1 MGDWASLVRAR
12 ARAAALTRG
21 PVRRPRVDQH
31 PLPLLPIQHHHHH
44 DTTQQKALACLHSF
58 GRAVAARLA
67 PPGAAAAG
75 HVDALVSDT
84 IAAFVSGQ
92 HQQHPQAPSPPP
104 SEAQQRQH
112 NTRQQRQQQLQNRK
126 RPQQAV
132 CAADDIDAD
141 AGADASPSS
150 SPAAAD
156 QSARGG
162 GAAAL
167 RLVLRHDCQSSGCG
181 DAGCGLC
188 QFNPSR
194 VCTRNLKQKYLID
207 DALRAK
213 CGAPL
218 RVELV
223 DAAGRRR
230 RLENGGSGGGG
241 GGGGGSVLP
250 RGARLEACV
259 LNGERYREL
268 CPDGVGGGAVG
279 PLSAA
284 ALASCILAPQNPK
297 KPLLKREPAAG
308 GGVVGG
314 GASNSAGG
322 GFTADGRAILQLGPD
337 GAAPLSDLAVAAS
350 SEALLAGKAPTFRLL
365 VWAVVDAHSD
375 SDSDNGTGGGGGGN
389 GGCSS
394 APLPGVAYVVSEAF
408 VVATKRVK
416 HAVKSDIPCVA
427 DHVSKLVH
435 IGKAT
440 VAKLTCG
447 DLRRVSNGT
456 PAPGTGDTTTLF
468 PFCPASRPFSSRNA
482 QRRSFILSLL

>member
-1 MGDWASLVRAR
+1 M
-12 ARAAALTRG
+12 
-21 PVRRPRVDQH
+21 
-31 PLPLLPIQHHHHH
+31 
-44 DTTQQKALACLHSF
+44 
-58 GRAVAARLA
+58 
-67 PPGAAAAG
+67 
-75 HVDALVSDT
+75 
-84 IAAFVSGQ
+84 
-92 HQQHPQAPSPPP
+92 
-104 SEAQQRQH
+104 
-112 NTRQQRQQQLQNRK
+112 
-126 RPQQAV
+126 
-132 CAADDIDAD
+132 
-141 AGADASPSS
+141 
-150 SPAAAD
+150 
-156 QSARGG
+156 
-162 GAAAL
+162 
-167 RLVLRHDCQSSGCG
+167 LRHDCQSSGCG

-268 CPDGVGGGAVG
+268 CPDGVGGGAAG
-279 PLSAA
+279 PLPAA

-308 GGVVGG
+308 GGVGG
-314 GASNSAGG
+314 GAGASNSAGGGGGGGG
-322 GFTADGRAILQLGPD
+322 GFTADGRAILELGPD

-365 VWAVVDAHSD
+365 VWAVADAHSD
-375 SDSDNGTGGGGGGN
+375 SDNGSGSGGGSSGSGGGN

-447 DLRRVSNGT
+447 DLKRVSSGT

-468 PFCPASRPFSSRNA
+468 PFCRPAGPSRRATPSAAHFSSPFSDNVPLNPTLHPPPPPKQNNPWQAAREEGVDLSALPDALRVVESVGDF
-482 QRRSFILSLL
+482 QRLLAAAEASSELRHKVRRCVCVCVLSRSFGRMAPPVTPLRRRQLHHSLSLTNTHTLSLL